1 MRQTAFVA
9 IAASFLALAALPA
22 LADTTTL
29 AVRAQQPINTPHP
42 SRGMTMAQVQQ
53 QFGAP
58 QSKMDPR
65 GGQKRDWPTIN
76 RWVYPQFTVYF
87 QRDRVLDV
95 VANKAADNEVGP
107 KPPVR

>member
-1 MRQTAFVA
+1 MRQTACVA
-9 IAASFLALAALPA
+9 LAASLIALAALPSRA
-22 LADTTTL
+22 DTLLAD
-29 AVRAQQPINTPHP
+29 RAKQQISAPHP
-42 SRGMTMAQVQQ
+42 SRGMTMTQVQE

-65 GGQKRDWPTIN
+65 GGQKRDWPAIN

-95 VANKAADNEVGP
+95 VANKASENEVGP